1 MTPVRAEQVEKHYE
15 SGAGGVNAL
24 HGVTMEVAAGEFV
37 ALMGRSGCGK
47 TTLLNLLGGMD
58 LPTRGSII
66 LAGCRTSDL
75 SDDELT
81 RLRRETVGFIFQFFH
96 LLPTLTVQENIA
108 LPLYLGGSPSSGEL
122 GQIRERVRQILPMVE
137 LEAKA
142 SSFPHELS
150 GGQMQRV
157 AIARALIHQPRLIV
171 ADEPTGNLDSITA
184 EVVLSLLQQVRRQTG
199 VAIVM
204 ATHSPEAAAAADRV
218 LHMKDG
224 RIVGTTIQSAAPAQE
239 GPSPAHG

>member
-1 MTPVRAEQVEKHYE
+1 MCPVRAEQVEKHYE

-24 HGVTMEVAAGEFV
+24 HGVSMEVAAGEFV
-37 ALMGRSGCGK
+37 ALVGRSGCGK
-47 TTLLNLLGGMD
+47 TTLLNLLGAMD
-58 LPTRGSII
+58 LPTRGSIL
-66 LAGCRTSDL
+66 LAGRRTGDL

-81 RLRRETVGFIFQFFH
+81 RLRRETVGFIFQFFN
-96 LLPTLTVQENIA
+96 LLPTLTVQENIE
-108 LPLYLGGSPSSGEL
+108 LPLYLGGSPSPEQL
-122 GQIRERVRQILPMVE
+122 RQIRERVRQLLSMVE

-142 SSFPHELS
+142 RAFPHELS

-171 ADEPTGNLDSITA
+171 ADEPTGNLDSATA

-204 ATHSPEAAAAADRV
+204 ATHSPEAAAIADRV

-224 RIVGTTIQSAAPAQE
+224 RIVETTTVA
-239 GPSPAHG
+239 

>member
-1 MTPVRAEQVEKHYE
+1 MCPVRAEQVEKHYE

-24 HGVTMEVAAGEFV
+24 HGVSMEVAAGESV
-37 ALMGRSGCGK
+37 ALVGRSGCGK
-47 TTLLNLLGGMD
+47 TTLLNLLGAMD
-58 LPTRGSII
+58 LPTRGSIL
-66 LAGCRTSDL
+66 LAGRRTGDL

-81 RLRRETVGFIFQFFH
+81 RLRRETVGFIFQFFN
-96 LLPTLTVQENIA
+96 LLPTLTVQENIE
-108 LPLYLGGSPSSGEL
+108 LPLYLGGSPSPEQL
-122 GQIRERVRQILPMVE
+122 RQIRERVRQLLAMVE

-142 SSFPHELS
+142 RAFPHELS
-150 GGQMQRV
+150 GGQLQRV

-171 ADEPTGNLDSITA
+171 ADEPTGNLDSATA

-204 ATHSPEAAAAADRV
+204 ATHSPEAAAVADRV

-224 RIVGTTIQSAAPAQE
+224 RIVETTTVA
-239 GPSPAHG
+239 

>member
-1 MTPVRAEQVEKHYE
+1 MCPVRAEQVEKHYE

-24 HGVTMEVAAGEFV
+24 HGVSMEVAAGEFV
-37 ALMGRSGCGK
+37 ALVGRSGCGK
-47 TTLLNLLGGMD
+47 TTLLNLLGAMD
-58 LPTRGSII
+58 LPTRGSIL
-66 LAGCRTSDL
+66 LAGRRTGDL

-81 RLRRETVGFIFQFFH
+81 RLRRETVGFIFQFFN
-96 LLPTLTVQENIA
+96 LLPTLTVQENIE
-108 LPLYLGGSPSSGEL
+108 LPLYLGGSPSPEQL
-122 GQIRERVRQILPMVE
+122 RQIRERVRQLLSMVE

-142 SSFPHELS
+142 RAFPNELS

-171 ADEPTGNLDSITA
+171 ADEPTGNLDSATA

-204 ATHSPEAAAAADRV
+204 ATHSPEAAAIADRV

-224 RIVGTTIQSAAPAQE
+224 RIVESTTVA
-239 GPSPAHG
+239 